1 MDFSNNKNT
10 IISTLIDT
18 YISIISGMYFSYKKI
33 KIDEFSNKVIENEGN
48 QINEYI
54 NGCFS
59 FVVFPRGNVIF
70 HKDNTWRMNNLHRF
84 FMLYKNIIPNIY
96 HNCPK
101 QLIINRSDG
110 SECYVKILNNDGLVL
125 SEKDNDFLVSVHF
138 KKDKSKYDNLDML
151 TPCSVYNPSYLLES
165 DFELTKTVPLKTIME
180 KNNIKSLVFSFNIYG
195 QIFINKLN
203 DNETLIYNYFN
214 EKIIEWVDT
223 ILLPF
228 IVKNTLNIDIKYI
241 TIN

>member
-1 MDFSNNKNT
+1 MDLSNNKNNT
-10 IISTLIDT
+10 ISTLIDI
-18 YISIISGMYFSYKKI
+18 YFSIISGMYFSSKKI
-33 KIDEFSNKVIENEGN
+33 KIDEFSNQVIEYEHD
-48 QINEYI
+48 QRNEYI

-70 HKDNTWRMNNLHRF
+70 HKDNTWQMNNLHRF
-84 FMLYKNIIPNIY
+84 FMMYKNIVPNIY

-110 SECYVKILNNDGLVL
+110 SECYVKLLNNDGLVL
-125 SEKDNDFLVSVHF
+125 SEKENDFLITVHF
-138 KKDKSKYDNLDML
+138 KKDKSKYDNLDIL
-151 TPCSVYNPSYLLES
+151 KPCSSYHPTYIIES
-165 DFELTKTVPLKTIME
+165 DFELTKTIPLKTIMI
-180 KNNIKSLVFSFNIYG
+180 KNNITSLIFSFKLYG
-195 QIFINKLN
+195 SVFINNLN
-203 DNETLIYNYFN
+203 DNEKLVYSYFN

-228 IVKNTLNIDIKYI
+228 ITTNNLNIDIKYL

>member
-33 KIDEFSNKVIENEGN
+33 KIDEFTEKNIENEN
-48 QINEYI
+48 DYRNEYI

-70 HKDNTWRMNNLHRF
+70 HKESMWQMINLHRF
-84 FMLYKNIIPNIY
+84 FMMYKNVVPNIY
-96 HNCPK
+96 HNFPK
-101 QLIINRSDG
+101 QLIINRSDN
-110 SECYVKILNNDGLVL
+110 SECYVKLLNNDGIVL
-125 SEKDNDFLVSVHF
+125 SEKDNDFLITVHF

-151 TPCSVYNPSYLLES
+151 TQCSYYNSSYIIES
-165 DFELTKTVPLKTIME
+165 DFELTKTIPLKTVME
-180 KNNIKSLVFSFNIYG
+180 KNNIKILVLSFNIYG
-195 QIFINKLN
+195 QIFINNLN
-203 DNETLIYNYFN
+203 HTEKIIYTYFN

-223 ILLPF
+223 IILPF
-228 IVKNTLNIDIKYI
+228 IEKNNLNIEVSYK
-241 TIN
+241 TIY